1 MGKKRV
7 QKVKCPNRQCDGYK
21 REICVEEQIEL
32 GNFYTV
38 ANISYVECSYC
49 CTEII
54 VSMK

>member
-21 REICVEEQIEL
+21 REICVEEQMEL
-32 GNFYTV
+32 GNFYSV
-38 ANISYVECSYC
+38 ANISYVECPYC
-49 CTEII
+49 CSEII